1 MYYPAIALIVFSN
14 VLYHV
19 CQKSTPGGVNPI
31 MSLLVAYGVAVI
43 TTVFLLLFFPLKESV
58 SVAVLRLNWASVL
71 LGFAVV
77 GIELGFLLAYRYGS
91 NIGNTQFYAT
101 TMLTLVLIPLGII
114 FFHEKLSV
122 INVAGI
128 AVCIVGFI
136 MMHHRG

>member
-1 MYYPAIALIVFSN
+1 
-14 VLYHV
+14 
-19 CQKSTPGGVNPI
+19 
-31 MSLLVAYGVAVI
+31 
-43 TTVFLLLFFPLKESV
+43 
-58 SVAVLRLNWASVL
+58 VL

-122 INVAGI
+122 INIAGI
-128 AVCIVGFI
+128 AVCVVGFI